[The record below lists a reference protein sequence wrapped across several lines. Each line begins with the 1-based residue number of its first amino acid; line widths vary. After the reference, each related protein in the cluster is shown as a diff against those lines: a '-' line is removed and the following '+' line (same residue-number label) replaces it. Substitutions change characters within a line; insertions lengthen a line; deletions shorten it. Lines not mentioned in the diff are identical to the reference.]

1 VETFPRG
8 TLHPWYVTGLVEGE
22 GSFTYSRSGKQL
34 AVYFTMK
41 RELTLLEDL
50 RSFFGGIGT
59 IYGHG
64 GTTSW
69 RVTHRHDLARLVV
82 HFDRYPLRTKKA
94 DSYAVWREM
103 VLLKQQFRKVDRDG
117 LERLACELSAPAL
130 QSETK
135 RTSR

>member
-1 VETFPRG
+1 
-8 TLHPWYVTGLVEGE
+8 VTGLVEGE

-41 RELTLLEDL
+41 RELPILEDL
-50 RSFFGGIGT
+50 QRFFGGIGT
-59 IYGHG
+59 IYDHRGAR
-64 GTTSW
+64 SW

-82 HFDRYPLRTKKA
+82 HFDRYPLRTHKA
-94 DSYAVWREM
+94 DTYAVWREM

-117 LERLACELSAPAL
+117 LDRLARELSAPARQL
-130 QSETK
+130 ETK